1 MAEIHPFHSSSR
13 RVMPA
18 LVGAAAALAACA
30 LVVRWKT
37 RQAERAFRPQGRFV
51 IVNGVRLHYLQHGAD
66 DAEQTLVLLHGM
78 GSLAE
83 EMELS
88 GLVQQ
93 AALRFRVIVFDR
105 PGHGHSDRPPGDGLR
120 PEAQADLIQAALAQL
135 GVQRPVLL
143 GHGFGALVALALGL
157 RHPQSVSSLVLVS
170 GCYFPSV
177 RLDVPVLAM
186 PALPLLGTLMRHTV
200 GPLLGRLL
208 WPLAVRRAFS
218 PTRVTQ
224 AFKQRYPV
232 WMSLRPSQLH
242 ASAAESA
249 QMIPAARRLQLQYG
263 ELQVPAVVVA
273 GAQDRQV
280 SAIAQSRR
288 LYRKV
293 ENGRLRLIH
302 GAGHMVHHVAAGEVM
317 AAVHKAAAMANRP
330 PTKFSAQRRQQQG
343 KRNLADA

>member
-1 MAEIHPFHSSSR
+1 
-13 RVMPA
+13 MPA
-18 LVGAAAALAACA
+18 LIGMAASLAVCA
-30 LVVRWKT
+30 LVVQWKT
-37 RQAERAFRPQGRFV
+37 RQAERALRPKGRFV
-51 IVNGVRLHYLQHGAD
+51 IVSGVRLHYLQYGAD
-66 DAEQTLVLLHGM
+66 DAEQTLVLLHGE
-78 GSLAE
+78 GSMAE

-93 AALRFRVIVFDR
+93 AALSYRVIVFDR
-105 PGHGHSDRPPGDGLR
+105 PGHGHSDSPPGDGFR
-120 PEAQADLIQAALAQL
+120 PEAQADLIQAALAKCD
-135 GVQRPVLL
+135 VQRPVLL
-143 GHGFGALVALALGL
+143 GHGFGALVALTLGL

-177 RLDVPVLAM
+177 RLDVPLRAM

-208 WPLAVRRAFS
+208 WPLAVRRAFA
-218 PTRVTQ
+218 PAPVTQ
-224 AFKQRYPV
+224 AFKQRYPA

-249 QMIPAARRLQLQYG
+249 QTIAAARRLQQQYG
-263 ELQVPAVVVA
+263 ELQLPAVVVA

-288 LYRKV
+288 LYRTV
-293 ENGRLRLIH
+293 GNGRLRLID
-302 GAGHMVHHVAAGEVM
+302 GAGHMPHHVAAGEVM

-330 PTKFSAQRRQQQG
+330 PTTFSAQRRRQQS